1 MSPSRGTGI
10 LFPGRITTFS
20 ERSARWFLLLVI
32 SIILIPIRLQ
42 TGESGDES
50 RTIRIGILSKQLRL
64 VREGVSPALELRLEK
79 GSECLDG
86 AGNPVGDGNVIVFT
100 RNGGR
105 WLAMV
110 GRHRFEAPFN
120 LRVEGAPD
128 GNGVVMVPLKDETRR
143 YPLPLSITGV
153 DGTPLIHV
161 QETIERYAVDSARA
175 EFGPIGADDHE
186 ALMALA
192 HVIMARCRYMERRP
206 RHNGHDVCDLTHC
219 QVYRG
224 RTSPVISFEDSWRI
238 DHARLGENLFFHSR
252 CGGATLGE
260 IVFGIKGKQGIRGAC
275 GVRDWLYRQGV
286 ELCGGKDN
294 YWERSV
300 EAGEVLRIFNMGNA
314 PGEHLGDTIYY
325 DAPSRVVT
333 LRNPPRSESY
343 PVETF
348 RLRINRVKG
357 WNFIRSN
364 NFDLSEFSK
373 GDTRHYL
380 FRGRGLGHGA
390 GLCQHGALELSRRGY
405 NRYEILEHYYGDIH
419 LVPSDPEA
427 QSPYLSYCVFELS
440 TGKYISA
447 KPGQAFLQRRVPP
460 GSIFK
465 LIVAFYLAEARE
477 DIFGSYAYRCQGI
490 NRADPD
496 MPERCWYEKGH
507 GTVRLPEALAHSC
520 NLYFASLY
528 NRISEK
534 KFRDFF
540 MHFCE
545 SLEIDAKLPET
556 SGRKEWSRML
566 AGLDF
571 RIDFAVDDYVKI
583 IRFIGSGGVSV
594 RGVRCLAGVSP
605 GEIAILKQALGDTFN
620 SGTAS
625 GTLRPYGD
633 FAAHTGIA
641 RIEERGG
648 DPPPGMWGK
657 TSTIIDGTNR
667 ALGYGLFV
675 GGDATRGVVALLRKG
690 NGHLAARWARAVCRG
705 GAGE

>member
-1 MSPSRGTGI
+1 MSRFHGKCI
-10 LFPGRITTFS
+10 LFPGRVTTITGK
-20 ERSARWFLLLVI
+20 SACWLLVLAI
-32 SIILIPIRLQ
+32 SILLIPSRLQ
-42 TGESGDES
+42 AGESGYETQ
-50 RTIRIGILSKQLRL
+50 TIRIGILSKQLRL
-64 VREGVSPALELRLEK
+64 VKEGVSPVLELRLEK

-86 AGNPVGDGNVIVFT
+86 AGNPVGDGSVIVLT

-110 GRHRFEAPFN
+110 GRHRFEAPFD

-128 GNGVVMVPLKDETRR
+128 EDGVVMVPLKDETRR
-143 YPLPLSITGV
+143 YPLPLSITSV
-153 DGTPLIHV
+153 DGTPRILV

-175 EFGPIGADDHE
+175 EFGPTGVNENE
-186 ALMALA
+186 ALMALS

-206 RHNGHDVCDLTHC
+206 RHVGHDVCDLTHC

-252 CGGATLGE
+252 CGGSTIGE
-260 IVFGIKGKQGIRGAC
+260 IVFGKKGVSGTF

-286 ELCGGKDN
+286 ELCGGKGN
-294 YWERSV
+294 YWERSI
-300 EAGEVLRIFNMGNA
+300 EAEEVHGIFNMGNA
-314 PGEHLGDTIYY
+314 PGELVDDAINYDTT
-325 DAPSRVVT
+325 SRVVT
-333 LRNPPRSESY
+333 LRNPLGSESH

-348 RLRINRVKG
+348 RLMINRVKG
-357 WNFIRSN
+357 WNFLRSN
-364 NFDLSEFSK
+364 NFNVSVF
-373 GDTRHYL
+373 TRGETQHYM
-380 FRGRGLGHGA
+380 FRGRGLGHGV

-419 LVPSDPEA
+419 LVSPDADA

-440 TGKYISA
+440 TGKCISA
-447 KPGQAFLQRRVPP
+447 SPGQAFLRRRVPP
-460 GSIFK
+460 GSVFK
-465 LIVAFYLAEARE
+465 LIVALYLAEARE
-477 DIFGSYAYRCQGI
+477 DIFGSYAYRCHGI

-496 MPERCWYEKGH
+496 MPERCWHDKGH

-540 MHFCE
+540 IRFCE
-545 SLEIDAKLPET
+545 GLELDAKLPET

-571 RIDFAVDDYVKI
+571 RIDFAVNDYVKI
-583 IRFIGSGGVSV
+583 IRFIASGGVSD
-594 RGVRCLAGVSP
+594 RGVRTFPGVSP
-605 GEIAILKQALGDTFN
+605 GEIAIIKHALGNTFEN
-620 SGTAS
+620 GTAS

-633 FAAHTGIA
+633 FAAYTGIA
-641 RIEERGG
+641 RFEEMGG
-648 DPPPGMWGK
+648 HLLPGMWGK
-657 TSTIIDGTNR
+657 TSTIIDGSNR

-690 NGHLAARWARAVCRG
+690 NGHLAARWARAVCRDK
-705 GAGE
+705 AGD